1 MPKLNW
7 TTHQR
12 PIIALSPMADMTDS
26 AFCRVIKEIANPVI
40 FREMVS
46 SEAIVH
52 GNEKTLGMT
61 KIHTTERPIVQ
72 QIFGSDP
79 EKMAEAA
86 KIIEKTH
93 HPEGI
98 DINMGCPVYRLV
110 NSFNGAALMKKP
122 DLATEI
128 VKKVKKVITVPLSV
142 KIRTG
147 WEDTKESLEFAKNI
161 ENAGADLI
169 TIHGRTKKQGY
180 SGTADWNLIQEI
192 HEQVSI
198 PVLANGDIFTPQL
211 AFEALEQTKCEGVMI
226 ARGALGN
233 PWIFSQ
239 IEEILANKEPT
250 RVTLEKRIQTVKRHA
265 QLHVEQYGDRGI
277 VTFRKH
283 LVWYFKSLPIKEYR
297 QELHTV
303 ESLVAMNI
311 VLDKIAA
318 DPIVKEAASRRDA
331 VHPLAATRMKLTK

>member
-7 TTHQR
+7 TTIKR

-26 AFCRVIKEIANPVI
+26 AFCRVVKEMASPVV

-46 SEAIVH
+46 SDAIVH
-52 GNEKTLGMT
+52 GNDKTLGMA
-61 KIHTTERPIVQ
+61 KIHDDERPIVQ
-72 QIFGSDP
+72 QIFGSNP
-79 EKMAEAA
+79 ERMAEAA
-86 KIIEKTH
+86 KIIERDH

-122 DLATEI
+122 ELATEI
-128 VKKVKKVITVPLSV
+128 IKKVKEAVTVPVSV
-142 KIRTG
+142 KIRAG
-147 WEDTKESLEFAKNI
+147 WDDPKECLEFAKII
-161 ENAGADLI
+161 EAAGADLI

-180 SGTADWNLIQEI
+180 SGVADWDLIREMR
-192 HEQVSI
+192 EQVSI

-211 AFEALEQTKCEGVMI
+211 AFEALEQTKCEGIMI

-239 IEEILANKEPT
+239 IEEILAGKEPT
-250 RVTLEKRIQTVKRHA
+250 RITLEERVRTVKRHA
-265 QLHVEQYGDRGI
+265 QLHIEQYGERGI

-283 LVWYFKSLPIKEYR
+283 LVWYFKSLPTKEYR
-297 QELHTV
+297 PELHTV
-303 ESLVAMNI
+303 ESLEAMNVI
-311 VLDKIAA
+311 LDKIAA
-318 DPIVKEAASRRDA
+318 DPAIQEAASRRDA
-331 VHPLAATRMKLTK
+331 VHPLAATRMKMTK